1 MYYEHLKNFPRMYYD
16 GLKKIAR
23 SLPYQT
29 LFVKQGYNVY
39 MGRNYFSKHGGPY
52 FINNGFTSHSPE
64 PSDKDIKPDPNLFY
78 GLTIGFVSL
87 IIAIGITLYSLN

>member
-1 MYYEHLKNFPRMYYD
+1 MYYD

-23 SLPYQT
+23 ILAYQT
-29 LFVKQGYNVY
+29 LFVKWGYNEY

-52 FINNGFTSHSPE
+52 FINNGFTNHSPE

-78 GLTIGFVSL
+78 GLTIGFVSFIL
-87 IIAIGITLYSLN
+87 GIGITLFFLA

>member
-1 MYYEHLKNFPRMYYD
+1 MYYD

-29 LFVKQGYNVY
+29 LFVKWGYNVY
-39 MGRNYFSKHGGPY
+39 MGRNYFSKYGGPC
-52 FINNGFTSHSPE
+52 FMNDGFSHHVKPQSQLE
-64 PSDKDIKPDPNLFY
+64 SEEYIKPSPNLFC

-87 IIAIGITLYSLN
+87 ILTIGIALVVIA